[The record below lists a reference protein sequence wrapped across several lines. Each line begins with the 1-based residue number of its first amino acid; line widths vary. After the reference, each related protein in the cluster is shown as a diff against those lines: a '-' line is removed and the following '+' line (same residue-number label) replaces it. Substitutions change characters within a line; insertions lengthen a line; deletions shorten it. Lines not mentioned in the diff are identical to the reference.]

1 MTGFVPDMLM
11 TRSLISVRHAL
22 LAALVLSVMSGCAS
36 IQQAVDKVRGE
47 DEPVVEPETPA
58 APPPVAPAKSPPNP
72 APKPAVRPRPAPQ
85 EPARTA
91 PAPVQPTPAETAP
104 ADVPG
109 PAWLK
114 RCQSV
119 QVAGGIVRCDADALL
134 AQPSPTV
141 QVFTRDPARAVA
153 GQIRLRSGLPKVYRF
168 YVVP

>member
-1 MTGFVPDMLM
+1 MLM
-11 TRSLISVRHAL
+11 TRSLISVRPAL
-22 LAALVLSVMSGCAS
+22 LAALVLLVISGCAS
-36 IQQAVDKVRGE
+36 IQQAVDKARGE
-47 DEPVVEPETPA
+47 DETMVEPATPA
-58 APPPVAPAKSPPNP
+58 APPPVAPVKAQPNP
-72 APKPAVRPRPAPQ
+72 APKPAARPRPAPP

-91 PAPVQPTPAETAP
+91 PAPVQPTPAGTAP
-104 ADVPG
+104 TDVPG

-114 RCQSV
+114 RCRSV

-141 QVFTRDPARAVA
+141 QVFTRDPERVVA